1 MNVRASDRNGTI
13 GGVDALERAVLNRY
27 ADASRAAEP
36 ALCCPTG
43 EYDASLLALLPPE
56 IVERDY
62 GCGDPGRYVR
72 EGETVVDLGSG
83 AGKICY
89 MLSKRVG
96 PTGRVIGVDFNQ
108 AMLDLARRYQDEMAR
123 RIGWANL
130 TFIRARIQ
138 DMGLD
143 LDALAG
149 WLERHPVTTLDG
161 ADALESERQ
170 RLRAEAP
177 GVPDDIADVVVS
189 NCVLNLVGTEEKDR
203 LFAEIFRVL
212 RKGGRAVI
220 SDIVCDETPPPGM
233 RSDPHLW
240 SGCIAGAFRE
250 DEFLERFERAGFHG
264 VEILERAAA
273 PWQVINGIEFRSMT
287 VRAFKGKAG
296 PCFDHDQAVVYRGP
310 WKRVVDDDGHVLLR
324 GKRMA
329 VCDKTYRILTDARG
343 PYAGQVIGVE
353 PLTPVDPARAPRFAC
368 EKQALRD
375 PRRTKGVDYRDTVP
389 ADGEACCTDG
399 SCG

>member
-27 ADASRAAEP
+27 ADASRASEP
-36 ALCCPTG
+36 ALCCPTVD
-43 EYDASLLALLPPE
+43 YDAALLALLPPE

-138 DMGLD
+138 DMALD

-149 WLERHPVTTLDG
+149 WLERHPVTSLEG
-161 ADALESERQ
+161 ADAMESERQ

-220 SDIVCDETPPPGM
+220 SDIVCDETPPQDM

-240 SGCIAGAFRE
+240 SGCISGAFRE

-273 PWQVINGIEFRSMT
+273 PWQVINGIELRSMT

-329 VCDKTYRILTDARG
+329 VCDKTYRILTDSRG
-343 PYAGQVIGVE
+343 PYAGQIIGVE
-353 PLTPVDPARAPRFAC
+353 PRTPVDPARAPRFAC

-389 ADGEACCTDG
+389 ADGESCCTDG